1 MIVPNKNC
9 SLCDRLKNYRNKYKK
24 LEPSWHNSPVESF
37 GDIDSKILIVGLAP
51 GLQGAN
57 KTGRPF
63 TGDHA
68 GNTLY
73 PSLIKNKL
81 AEGTYKE
88 NCNDGLT
95 LKNIRITNSV
105 RCVPPKNKPTN
116 SERINCRKF
125 LRSEIQNMKNLKIIL
140 TLGLIAHEE
149 VLKTFDLKIASNKF
163 EHGKIHY
170 INKTLL
176 IFNSYH
182 CSRYNINTKR
192 LTMDMFNKIIKSISE
207 KIVLL

>member
-9 SLCDRLKNYRNKYKK
+9 SLCNRLKNYRNKYKK
-24 LEPSWHNSPVESF
+24 LKPTWHNSPVDSF
-37 GDIDSKILIVGLAP
+37 GKISSEILIVGLAP

-73 PSLIKNKL
+73 PSLIKYKL
-81 AEGTYKE
+81 AEGKYKE
-88 NCNDGLT
+88 INNDDLN
-95 LKNIRITNSV
+95 LKNTRITNSV
-105 RCVPPKNKPTN
+105 RCVPPQNKPNN

-125 LRSEIQNMKNLKIIL
+125 LKSEIQNMKNLKIIL

-149 VLKTFDLKIASNKF
+149 ILKIFNLKISLNKF
-163 EHGKIHY
+163 KHGKTHY
-170 INKTLL
+170 INKNISL
-176 IFNSYH
+176 FNSYH

-192 LTMDMFNKIIKSISE
+192 LTPKMFDKIIKSISSN
-207 KIVLL
+207 I

>member
-1 MIVPNKNC
+1 MIEPNKNC
-9 SLCDRLKNYRNKYKK
+9 SLCNRLKNYRNRYKK
-24 LEPSWHNSPVESF
+24 LEPTWHNSPVESF

-88 NCNDGLT
+88 NYNDGLT

-105 RCVPPKNKPTN
+105 RCVPPNNKPTN

-140 TLGLIAHEE
+140 TLGIIAHEE
-149 VLKTFDLKIASNKF
+149 VLKIFDLKIALNKF

-170 INKTLL
+170 IHKTLL

-192 LTMDMFNKIIKSISE
+192 LTPDMFDKIIKSISK